1 MAEDPLEPELIGGLL
16 GLVVHDLRNPLS
28 ALHSNASFLRSASEK
43 ASPDAQEALEDV
55 AASCEALGHVID
67 NLEILSLALRAEDR
81 FEKNYFALVE
91 LVADAVNRSRSLAQ
105 SYGVRLDWEAP
116 PDVDVKLTT
125 SRDMLG
131 RALGNLIKNAIQHA
145 HDGPVR
151 VTLRVDG
158 AHAIV
163 RVEDRG
169 APLSDELREQ
179 AFTAAGQLSAK
190 SAAGGRY
197 SRGLG
202 LFAARVAAGSARA
215 SIRSVSVED
224 TGNAFELLAPIAG

>member
-1 MAEDPLEPELIGGLL
+1 MTEDPLEPELIGGLL

-28 ALHSNASFLRSASEK
+28 ALHSNASFLRSANEK

-67 NLEILSLALRAEDR
+67 NLEILSLALRTEDR

-105 SYGVRLDWEAP
+105 GYGVRLDWEAP
-116 PDVDVKLTT
+116 TDVDVKLTT

-145 HDGPVR
+145 HDGP
-151 VTLRVDG
+151 
-158 AHAIV
+158 
-163 RVEDRG
+163 
-169 APLSDELREQ
+169 
-179 AFTAAGQLSAK
+179 
-190 SAAGGRY
+190 
-197 SRGLG
+197 
-202 LFAARVAAGSARA
+202 
-215 SIRSVSVED
+215 
-224 TGNAFELLAPIAG
+224 